1 MGSPARRVM
10 TIPSFLV
17 TVLRIMLGAILL
29 FAGIAKLSNFSAFVN
44 DVASYQMLPTGM
56 VKPISYL
63 LVSAEITLGI
73 TLNVGYFSRG
83 AGILA
88 SFLFL
93 IFVIALANVLWREL
107 PVADCGCTNFLFTF
121 LDFLGLSISTTPNW
135 KMVFVDIALGIA
147 SFGVTCSPKRGYGLE
162 SLIRQVR
169 H

>member
-1 MGSPARRVM
+1 M
-10 TIPSFLV
+10 TIPSILV

-73 TLNVGYFSRG
+73 ALGIGYFSRG
-83 AGILA
+83 AGILT

-93 IFVIALANVLWREL
+93 IFAVALANVLWREL
-107 PVADCGCTNFLFTF
+107 PITDCGCGNFLFSL
-121 LDFLGLSISTTPNW
+121 LDVLGFPISTTPNW
-135 KMVFVDIALGIA
+135 KMVFIDIVLAGASLGVV
-147 SFGVTCSPKRGYGLE
+147 FSPQQGYGLE

>member
-1 MGSPARRVM
+1 M
-10 TIPSFLV
+10 TIPSILV

-73 TLNVGYFSRG
+73 TLGIGYFSRG
-83 AGILA
+83 AGILT

-93 IFVIALANVLWREL
+93 IFAVALANVLWREL

>member
-1 MGSPARRVM
+1 M
-10 TIPSFLV
+10 TIPSMLV

-29 FAGIAKLSNFSAFVN
+29 FAGIVKLSNFSAFVN

-73 TLNVGYFSRG
+73 TLGIGYFSRG
-83 AGILA
+83 AGTLA

-93 IFVIALANVLWREL
+93 IFAVALANVLWREL

-147 SFGVTCSPKRGYGLE
+147 SFGVACSPQRGYGLE

>member
-1 MGSPARRVM
+1 M
-10 TIPSFLV
+10 TIPSILV

-73 TLNVGYFSRG
+73 TLGIGYFSRG
-83 AGILA
+83 AGILT

-93 IFVIALANVLWREL
+93 IFAVALANVLWREL
-107 PVADCGCTNFLFTF
+107 PIADCGCGNFLFSL
-121 LDFLGLSISTTPNW
+121 LDVLGFPISTTPNW
-135 KMVFVDIALGIA
+135 KMVFVDTVLAGASLKIA
-147 SFGVTCSPKRGYGLE
+147 FSPQQGYGLE